1 MPFVQNTEH
10 EGTKFQA
17 KVNDDDDN
25 DRKTCQINV
34 EQHPTRALLFCL
46 PGMVNLLSM
55 LSCST

>member
-10 EGTKFQA
+10 EGTKFHA
-17 KVNDDDDN
+17 KVDDDDN

-34 EQHPTRALLFCL
+34 EQHPPRALLFSL
-46 PGMVNLLSM
+46 PGMVSMLSM